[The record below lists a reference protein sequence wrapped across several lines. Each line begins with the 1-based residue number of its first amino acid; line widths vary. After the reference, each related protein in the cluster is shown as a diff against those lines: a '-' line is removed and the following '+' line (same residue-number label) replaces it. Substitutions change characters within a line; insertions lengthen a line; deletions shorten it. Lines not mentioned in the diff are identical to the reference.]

1 VPENDLARRRAAA
14 RSIGATVLL
23 LAAGWLLAGCQ
34 RTVEAP
40 APEIRP
46 VRAITIDKRATAGTV
61 ALTGTVQAQTEINQ
75 SFRID
80 GRLVERTVDIGDN
93 VKPGQ
98 LIARLDPQNEE
109 SALQSARAQLAG
121 ANAQLV
127 EARSNFTRM
136 SELVVEDA
144 VSRAQYE
151 QAKALLQSAE
161 AQVQSVQGQLNLSQ
175 NRLSYTRLFSDVAGV
190 VTARG
195 PQPGE
200 VVSAGRMIIQVARD
214 GAREAVFDVPAQ
226 IKNSAPLNPRIVV
239 TTNKAGTPAAA
250 AAAGSNDIGV
260 ALAMDP
266 TVSAIGR
273 VREVSPRADPVTG
286 TFAVRVRLIDPPPG
300 MLLGSTVT
308 GRMQLPGAPA
318 IQVPATALVRADGRT
333 AVWVFDKAAGT
344 VSLRNV
350 ELGNADANNVRVA
363 AGLKAGEVV
372 VTAGVQALRPGQ
384 KVRLLE
390 ARS

>member
-1 VPENDLARRRAAA
+1 VSVNALGRRCGLLSRSPLAA
-14 RSIGATVLL
+14 SVVLLTL
-23 LAAGWLLAGCQ
+23 LAACQ
-34 RTVEAP
+34 RQVEPP

-46 VRAITIDKRATAGTV
+46 VRALTIDKRATSGTV

-80 GRLVERTVDIGDN
+80 GRLVERTVDIGDS
-93 VKPGQ
+93 VKTGQ

-109 SALQSARAQLAG
+109 SALQSVRAQLAG

-127 EARSNFTRM
+127 EARSNFARM

-144 VSRAQYE
+144 VSRAQYD

-161 AQVQSVQGQLNLSQ
+161 AQVQSVQGQLNLAQ

-200 VVSAGRMIIQVARD
+200 VVSAGRMIIQVARE
-214 GAREAVFDVPAQ
+214 GARDAVFDVPGQ
-226 IKNSAPLNPRIVV
+226 VKDSVPKNPDFSVV
-239 TTNKAGTPAAA
+239 LSDDPKVTAA
-250 AAAGSNDIGV
+250 
-260 ALAMDP
+260 
-266 TVSAIGR
+266 GR

-286 TFAVRVRLIDPPPG
+286 TFAVRVRLIDPPPA
-300 MLLGSTVT
+300 MRLGSTVT
-308 GRMQLPGAPA
+308 GRIQLDAVTGITIPA
-318 IQVPATALVRADGRT
+318 AALVRADGKT
-333 AVWVFDKAAGT
+333 AVWVFDAKTGT
-344 VSLRNV
+344 VSLRNIAV
-350 ELGNADANNVRVA
+350 RASDAALVQVA
-363 AGLKAGEVV
+363 SGLSPGDIV

-390 ARS
+390 TQS

>member
-1 VPENDLARRRAAA
+1 MPLADDPARCPEAALFGTLA
-14 RSIGATVLL
+14 L
-23 LAAGWLLAGCQ
+23 LALLSACQ
-34 RTVEAP
+34 RTAEAP

-46 VRAITIDKRATAGTV
+46 VRAMTIDKRATSGTV

-80 GRLVERTVDIGDN
+80 GRLVERTVDVGDN

-109 SALQSARAQLAG
+109 SGLQSARAQLAG

-127 EARSNFTRM
+127 EARSNYNRM
-136 SELVVEDA
+136 GELVVEDA

-161 AQVQSVQGQLNLSQ
+161 AQVQSVQGQLNLAQ

-200 VVSAGRMIIQVARD
+200 VVSAGRMIIQVARE
-214 GAREAVFDVPAQ
+214 GARDAVFDVPAQ
-226 IKNSAPLNPRIVV
+226 IKDRAPLDPEV
-239 TTNKAGTPAAA
+239 TVAVARAGTPAAA
-250 AAAGSNDIGV
+250 RGPDIAVTLGT
-260 ALAMDP
+260 DP
-266 TVSAIGR
+266 SVTAKGR

-286 TFAVRVRLIDPPPG
+286 TFAVRVRLIDPPAA
-300 MLLGSTVT
+300 MRLGSTVT
-308 GRMQLPGAPA
+308 GRIQLDAVSGIDDSRGGTGARRR
-318 IQVPATALVRADGRT
+318 QDGGVDRRPQ
-333 AVWVFDKAAGT
+333 G
-344 VSLRNV
+344 RY
-350 ELGNADANNVRVA
+350 RVA
-363 AGLKAGEVV
+363 APHRGARFRCDDGAGGLGPE
-372 VTAGVQALRPGQ
+372 PG
-384 KVRLLE
+384 
-390 ARS
+390 

>member
-1 VPENDLARRRAAA
+1 MSRSTAGLALC
-14 RSIGATVLL
+14 VLAL
-23 LAAGWLLAGCQ
+23 LSACQ
-34 RTVEAP
+34 RTAEAP

-46 VRAITIDKRATAGTV
+46 VRAMTIDKRATSGTV

-109 SALQSARAQLAG
+109 SGLQSARAQLAG

-127 EARSNFTRM
+127 EARSNYNRM
-136 SELVVEDA
+136 AELVVEDA

-200 VVSAGRMIIQVARD
+200 VVSAGRMIIQVARE
-214 GAREAVFDVPAQ
+214 GARDAVFDVPAQ
-226 IKNSAPLNPRIVV
+226 IKDSAPLDPRSRSPRQGGHAGGARAGDRRHAGHQPEV
-239 TTNKAGTPAAA
+239 TAK
-250 AAAGSNDIGV
+250 
-260 ALAMDP
+260 
-266 TVSAIGR
+266 GR

-286 TFAVRVRLIDPPPG
+286 TFAVRVRLIDPPRGHAPG
-300 MLLGSTVT
+300 QHRHRAHPARCRQRHHHS
-308 GRMQLPGAPA
+308 GRGAGA
-318 IQVPATALVRADGRT
+318 RRRQDGGVGVRCQDRH
-333 AVWVFDKAAGT
+333 
-344 VSLRNV
+344 
-350 ELGNADANNVRVA
+350 RVA
-363 AGLKAGEVV
+363 AQHRGARFRCDDGAGGLGPEP
-372 VTAGVQALRPGQ
+372 R
-384 KVRLLE
+384 
-390 ARS
+390 